1 MNSWPRMAL
10 LRSSPR
16 AKCCKMAAVL
26 ATTGIVSLSV
36 CAAQRAQVPS
46 VTPSATA
53 NGGSAPNP
61 SPNNANVSGTKAI
74 VVPQNMVFSAQPV
87 RPPYP
92 ALGPVRHLSL
102 KDAVEMT
109 LLKNPSIR
117 LQQEGVLG
125 AKGQLRSAAGPFDP
139 VIQAQFNRSFSRTPG
154 VVIQPFGGV
163 NANVP
168 AYFITRQDNT
178 GVSVGM
184 QQTFRNGITF
194 SPLISLT
201 RDITD
206 QQTPVGSTSL
216 IGFSLN
222 VPLLQ
227 GLGPN
232 ASAPAT
238 ERAARVNVEISKL
251 NLEFTI
257 TQQVFNTIN
266 AYWNCLLAQDT
277 VRIAW
282 SNEAAARQLVQITQ
296 ALIDGFV
303 QPAVQMAQAQ
313 GNLEQYVS
321 QRMLA
326 EQQQSQ
332 ASQQLAVAIGL
343 SAEEVKKE
351 LLVVGQFP
359 RPQERTSL
367 KAEDILPLVDLAA
380 KERRDLMAAR
390 KTAEANEL
398 LLLGAKNNTLPQLN
412 AAFGAGFA
420 GVQKGDTA
428 ANTVGSLNHNL
439 TGVNMFGS
447 LSLSLPVHNDA
458 AEGQL
463 MQQKSQLLQS
473 KTQIYLQSSQVASNV
488 VTAAKSVINTERAL
502 EQAEASAENQRKSVV
517 AQEQL
522 FALGLSSIV
531 EVITTETN
539 LASAD
544 LTVATNQAQYAI
556 DVAQLRFATG
566 TLLPENASQIYHLDL
581 AEILRLPQVKETD
594 PKRSLQT
601 SREKRSQAPGD

>member
-1 MNSWPRMAL
+1 MAL
-10 LRSSPR
+10 SRSLPPG
-16 AKCCKMAAVL
+16 KCCKL
-26 ATTGIVSLSV
+26 AGALALMGMVSLSAS
-36 CAAQRAQVPS
+36 AAPAAPVPS
-46 VTPSATA
+46 VPPSATA
-53 NGGSAPNP
+53 NSGPTRNS
-61 SPNNANVSGTKAI
+61 SPNNLNVSGTKAI
-74 VVPQNMVFSAQPV
+74 AVPQNMVFSAQPV
-87 RPPYP
+87 RTPYP
-92 ALGPVRHLSL
+92 AIGPVRPLSL
-102 KDAVEMT
+102 RDAIELT
-109 LLKNPSIR
+109 LQKNPTIQ
-117 LQQEGVLG
+117 LQQEEILG

-154 VVIQPFGGV
+154 VVLEPFLGI
-163 NANVP
+163 NPNSP
-168 AYFITRQDNT
+168 LFITRQDNT
-178 GVSVGM
+178 GVTVQA
-184 QQTFRNGITF
+184 QQTFRNGISL
-194 SPLISLT
+194 SPLISVT
-201 RDITD
+201 RDITNRE
-206 QQTPVGSTSL
+206 TPVGSTSL

-257 TQQVFNTIN
+257 TQEVFNTIN

-359 RPQERTSL
+359 RPNERSPL

-390 KTAEANEL
+390 KTAEANAV

-420 GVQKGDTA
+420 GIQRGNTA

-447 LSLSLPVHNDA
+447 VSLSLPVHNDA
-458 AEGQL
+458 AEGAL
-463 MQQKSQLLQS
+463 MQQKSQLLQAQ
-473 KTQIYLQSSQVASNV
+473 TQIYLQSSQVASNV
-488 VTAAKSVINTERAL
+488 VTAAKSVINTKRAL

-566 TLLPENASQIYHLDL
+566 TLLPVNASEIYHLDL
-581 AEILRLPQVKETD
+581 AEILRLPRWKEKNAKN
-594 PKRSLQT
+594 PVQKPPRRAQ
-601 SREKRSQAPGD
+601 Q

>member
-10 LRSSPR
+10 LRNWPR
-16 AKCCKMAAVL
+16 AKCCKAVIAL
-26 ATTGIVSLSV
+26 TTMGFFGLGV
-36 CAAQRAQVPS
+36 CTAQSAQVPS
-46 VTPSATA
+46 TTPLAAAQSQSVPNPPT
-53 NGGSAPNP
+53 NDSSAP
-61 SPNNANVSGTKAI
+61 GTKAI
-74 VVPQNMVFSAQPV
+74 DVPKNMVFSSQPV
-87 RPPYP
+87 RPPFP
-92 ALGPVRHLSL
+92 PIGPVQQLSL
-102 KDAVEMT
+102 RVAIEMT
-109 LLKNPSIR
+109 LLKNPNIK
-117 LQQEGVLG
+117 LQQESILE

-139 VIQAQFNRSFSRTPG
+139 QVQAQFNRVFSRAPG
-154 VVIQPFGGV
+154 VITDPFPGIH
-163 NANVP
+163 ANP
-168 AYFITRQDNT
+168 WYYITRQDDT
-178 GVSVGM
+178 SFAAGI
-184 QQTFRNGITF
+184 QQTFRNGITL
-194 SPLISLT
+194 SPQLSVT

-206 QQTPVGSTSL
+206 QRTPVGSTSV

-238 ERAARVNVEISKL
+238 ERAARVNVEISQL

-257 TQQVFNTIN
+257 TQQVFNTIS

-296 ALIDGFV
+296 ALIDGFI

-359 RPQERTSL
+359 KPQERTQL
-367 KAEDILPLVDLAA
+367 KAEDIRPLVDLAA
-380 KERRDLMAAR
+380 RERRDLMAAR
-390 KTAEANEL
+390 KTAEANAL

-420 GVQKGDTA
+420 GIQKGNTA
-428 ANTVGSLNHNL
+428 ANTIASLNHNL

-447 LSLSLPVHNDA
+447 VSLALPVHNDA

-463 MQQKSQLLQS
+463 MQQQSQLLQS
-473 KTQIYLQSSQVASNV
+473 QTQIYLQSSQVASNV

-566 TLLPENASQIYHLDL
+566 TLLPSTASEIYHLDL
-581 AEILRLPQVKETD
+581 AEILRLPRWKVTD
-594 PKRSLQT
+594 AKRPVQT
-601 SREKRSQAPGD
+601 PPRTAPQ

>member
-1 MNSWPRMAL
+1 M
-10 LRSSPR
+10 
-16 AKCCKMAAVL
+16 
-26 ATTGIVSLSV
+26 GIVSLSV
-36 CAAQRAQVPS
+36 CAAPAAQVPS

-53 NGGSAPNP
+53 NSGSAPNP
-61 SPNNANVSGTKAI
+61 SPNNSNVSGTKAI
-74 VVPQNMVFSAQPV
+74 AVPQNMVFSAQPV
-87 RPPYP
+87 RTPYP
-92 ALGPVRHLSL
+92 AIGPVRPLSL
-102 KDAVEMT
+102 RDAIEMT
-109 LLKNPSIR
+109 LQKNPSIQ
-117 LQQEGVLG
+117 LQQEEILG

-154 VVIQPFGGV
+154 VVVEPFLGI
-163 NANVP
+163 NPNSP
-168 AYFITRQDNT
+168 FFITRQDNT
-178 GVSVGM
+178 GVTVEA

-194 SPLISLT
+194 SPLISVT
-201 RDITD
+201 RDITN
-206 QQTPVGSTSL
+206 QETPVGSTSL

-257 TQQVFNTIN
+257 TQEVFNTIN

-359 RPQERTSL
+359 RPHERSLL

-390 KTAEANEL
+390 KTAEAN
-398 LLLGAKNNTLPQLN
+398 AIT
-412 AAFGAGFA
+412 FA
-420 GVQKGDTA
+420 G
-428 ANTVGSLNHNL
+428 
-439 TGVNMFGS
+439 
-447 LSLSLPVHNDA
+447 
-458 AEGQL
+458 
-463 MQQKSQLLQS
+463 
-473 KTQIYLQSSQVASNV
+473 
-488 VTAAKSVINTERAL
+488 R
-502 EQAEASAENQRKSVV
+502 
-517 AQEQL
+517 
-522 FALGLSSIV
+522 
-531 EVITTETN
+531 
-539 LASAD
+539 
-544 LTVATNQAQYAI
+544 
-556 DVAQLRFATG
+556 
-566 TLLPENASQIYHLDL
+566 
-581 AEILRLPQVKETD
+581 
-594 PKRSLQT
+594 
-601 SREKRSQAPGD
+601 

>member
-10 LRSSPR
+10 LRSLPP
-16 AKCCKMAAVL
+16 AKCCKLAAAL
-26 ATTGIVSLSV
+26 ATMGIVSFSISAAP
-36 CAAQRAQVPS
+36 AAQAPS

-53 NGGSAPNP
+53 NSGPTPNP
-61 SPNNANVSGTKAI
+61 SPNNSSLSGTKAI

-87 RPPYP
+87 RTPYP
-92 ALGPVRHLSL
+92 AIGPVRPLSL
-102 KDAVEMT
+102 RDAIEMT
-109 LLKNPSIR
+109 LQKNPSIQ
-117 LQQEGVLG
+117 LQQEQILG

-154 VVIQPFGGV
+154 VVLEPFLGINPNSPFFV
-163 NANVP
+163 
-168 AYFITRQDNT
+168 TRQDNT
-178 GVSVGM
+178 GVTVQA
-184 QQTFRNGITF
+184 QQTFRNGISFT
-194 SPLISLT
+194 PLISVT
-201 RDITD
+201 RDITN
-206 QQTPVGSTSL
+206 QETPVGSTSL

-222 VPLLQ
+222 VPFLQ

-232 ASAPAT
+232 AAAPAT

-257 TQQVFNTIN
+257 TEEVFNTIN

-359 RPQERTSL
+359 RPNERSPL
-367 KAEDILPLVDLAA
+367 KAEDIIPLVDLAA

-398 LLLGAKNNTLPQLN
+398 LVLGAKNTTLPQLN

-420 GVQKGDTA
+420 GIQRGNTA
-428 ANTVGSLNHNL
+428 ANSVGSLNHNL

-447 LSLSLPVHNDA
+447 VSLSLPVHNDA
-458 AEGQL
+458 AEGAL
-463 MQQKSQLLQS
+463 MQQKSQLLQAQ
-473 KTQIYLQSSQVASNV
+473 TQIYLQSSQVASNV
-488 VTAAKSVINTERAL
+488 VTAAKSVINTKRAL

-566 TLLPENASQIYHLDL
+566 TLLPGTASQIYHLDL
-581 AEILRLPQVKETD
+581 AEILRLPKWKEKD
-594 PKRSLQT
+594 AKRPVRT
-601 SREKRSQAPGD
+601 SRSAPQ